1 MRVVSVLMI
10 CMMLVG
16 CNPNIQL
23 DRNEWVCTETAV
35 RKVDQLISAGKAII
49 PTKVDKIICIKWEL
63 LG

>member
-1 MRVVSVLMI
+1 MRVVGVLMI

-23 DRNEWVCTETAV
+23 DRNEWVCTETSV

-49 PTKVDKIICIKWEL
+49 PTKSDKKICIKWEL
-63 LG
+63 LE